1 MRVLRHV
8 VCDDEPLVCDASGQ
22 KAAPMIRKPAAIG
35 NQHMDHRV
43 TLSGVLI
50 GILQRHNGTADITI
64 RLNAGDDIEIHKEK
78 S

>member
-1 MRVLRHV
+1 
-8 VCDDEPLVCDASGQ
+8 
-22 KAAPMIRKPAAIG
+22 MIRKPAAIG

-50 GILQRHNGTADITI
+50 GILQRRNGTADITI

>member
-1 MRVLRHV
+1 
-8 VCDDEPLVCDASGQ
+8 
-22 KAAPMIRKPAAIG
+22 MIRKPAAIG
-35 NQHMDHRV
+35 NQHMDHRI

-64 RLNAGDDIEIHKEK
+64 RVAASDDIEIHKEK